1 MEQHIKT
8 RMAVRLLVKDPFQQK
23 QAYVSISLAVVLL
36 IFLGPP
42 FLLSPATASPDAS
55 RGGGQSA
62 GHRMP
67 CGRRLSAE
75 GKGAQ
80 AGAPQQIVSLTSL
93 NESHKAS
100 RFETAVN
107 TQNLPLSAACTR
119 WVAAGT
125 GVADSKGGGRFVNP
139 SSAQPTRYMIVV
151 TGAELLS
158 GVYADGHTYFI
169 TRTLRPL
176 GLQCVGSMSVD
187 DKQADLKEALRFAAD
202 KAALVIVTG
211 GLGPTENDITR
222 EVLSDFTGI
231 ALKEHPEVLQDMARR
246 FRVSPA
252 QLRPNLRRQTQVP
265 TRGTYFRNLN
275 GTAVGLIFEMANA
288 TLVALPGPPRELQA
302 MVSGEL
308 VPYLSRRFGTRLPG
322 CSLTLRFVGLGQ
334 SQIDQTLRDHVPL
347 ASDITVSSQFEA
359 SRVDFT
365 FSLPDDTQRDRAR
378 LQELKHKIAEH
389 LGEYIYDQGEI
400 SLEEHVLKLLEARGA
415 TLVLAEV
422 SSGGSLTA
430 ALSNADSAHRVLAGA
445 YVAPTMEQ
453 LRHLLSVPD
462 DDWKEIT
469 SRSQRIERLATAA
482 ADATASQ
489 WAVAVGEAWR
499 DESRPSKTGR
509 DENGAG
515 YVDVVFKLPSGR
527 LESRKVRFRGGGE
540 LAGSR
545 LSTQLLDQLR
555 RRLK

>member
-8 RMAVRLLVKDPFQQK
+8 RMAVRLLVKDPFQQG
-23 QAYVSISLAVVLL
+23 QTYVSISLAVVLL

-42 FLLSPATASPDAS
+42 FLLS
-55 RGGGQSA
+55 QSA
-62 GHRMP
+62 G
-67 CGRRLSAE
+67 CLSAE
-75 GKGAQ
+75 SNRAQ
-80 AGAPQQIVSLTSL
+80 AADSQQIISFTSFNEWHQRSQIEAAVTKKLSQNTICHSERSEESLISVSQTL
-93 NESHKAS
+93 
-100 RFETAVN
+100 RFAQGDSFEIVSK
-107 TQNLPLSAACTR
+107 QNQDFKYR
-119 WVAAGT
+119 
-125 GVADSKGGGRFVNP
+125 GRFVNP
-139 SSAQPTRYMIVV
+139 RPAQPTRYMIVV
-151 TGAELLS
+151 TGGELLS

-187 DKQADLKEALRFAAD
+187 DKQADIKEALRYATD

-222 EVLSDFTGI
+222 ETLSDFTGI
-231 ALKEHPEVLQDMARR
+231 ALKEHPEVLQNMARR

-252 QLRPNLRRQTQVP
+252 KVRSNLRRQTQVP
-265 TRGTYFRNLN
+265 TQGTYFKNPN
-275 GTAVGLIFEMANA
+275 GTAVGLVFEMANA
-288 TLVALPGPPRELQA
+288 TIVALPGPPRELQA
-302 MVSGEL
+302 MVSDEL

-347 ASDITVSSQFEA
+347 ESDITVSSQFEA

-365 FSLPDDTQRDRAR
+365 FSLPDDTRRDRAR
-378 LQELKHKIAEH
+378 LQELKRKITEH
-389 LGEYIYDQGEI
+389 LGEYIYAEDEI
-400 SLEEHVLKLLEARGA
+400 SLEEHLLKLLEARDE
-415 TLVLAEV
+415 TLVLVEV
-422 SSGGSLTA
+422 SSGGSLAA
-430 ALSNADSAHRVLAGA
+430 ALSNADGAHRVLAGA
-445 YVAPTMEQ
+445 YIAPTIKQ
-453 LRHLLSVPD
+453 LRRLLGVQNDNWTES
-462 DDWKEIT
+462 T
-469 SRSQRIERLATAA
+469 SRVQRTERLATAA
-482 ADATASQ
+482 ADATGSQ

-509 DENGAG
+509 DESGTG
-515 YVDVVFKLPSGR
+515 YVDIVFKLPSGR
-527 LESRKVRFRGGGE
+527 LESRKVRFRGTGE